1 MTNSDIT
8 TMALLIDANTTSPKF
23 APALLS
29 EITQYGVVGV
39 RRIYTDWTIAASN
52 GWKEFLALYAIQPMQ
67 QYTDSPGRNAADG
80 ALIIDAMDL
89 LHTGRFSGFL
99 LVSSDDSLARLAL
112 RIRQQGVMVYGFGER
127 HTPRSFITACDRFVY
142 LDTRE
147 PSSSE
152 PESVEPQDAGRSPL
166 RALIDKRVM
175 AKAKEVCP
183 PPGQQRLAKQRCRFD
198 DPVFDEIAQAVYAI
212 ADQDGRA
219 TLGAVGTQI
228 LKQMPGFD
236 VRDYGY
242 AKLSDLAEDCF
253 FLEVERVGDIMQAI
267 TVRLVSIHSD
277 VPIPMDDHG
286 RHEDRRQSGGQ

>member
-1 MTNSDIT
+1 MTNSDIA
-8 TMALLIDANTTSPKF
+8 TMALMIDANTASPKI

-29 EITQYGVVGV
+29 EITQYGAVSV
-39 RRIYTDWTIAASN
+39 RRIYTDWTIAAPN
-52 GWKEFLALYAIQPMQ
+52 GWKEFLALYAIQPVQ
-67 QYTDSPGRNAADG
+67 KYTDSPGRDAADG

-112 RIRQQGVMVYGFGER
+112 RIREQGVKVYGFGER
-127 HTPRSFITACDRFVY
+127 HTPRSFVTACDRFVY

-147 PSSSE
+147 PSSTVSE
-152 PESVEPQDAGRSPL
+152 CAEQQTAGSSPL
-166 RALIDKRVM
+166 RVLIDEQLV
-175 AKAKEVCP
+175 AKAREECP
-183 PPGQQRLAKQRCRFD
+183 RPGQPRLAKQQCRFD
-198 DPVFDEIAQAVYAI
+198 DPVFGEIENAVYAI

-228 LKQMPGFD
+228 LKQIPGFD
-236 VRDYGY
+236 VRAYGY

-267 TVRLVSIHSD
+267 TVRLVPIHSD
-277 VPIPMDDHG
+277 MPIPM
-286 RHEDRRQSGGQ
+286 EDRARSGSQ